1 VKKNET
7 AFILDLD
14 YINFLIAA
22 QKTFTCTEASRSSPD
37 TINKPAHD
45 AFTRLLQRQPLSS
58 ENLWNEVKTFVKN
71 DQGVL
76 IIDDTVLEK
85 PYFRKNDLITY
96 LWSNKEKKSSK
107 RSRSYNFAL
116 DRWKILYPL

>member
-1 VKKNET
+1 MLNFLHNFLSKKGGEKNEK

-14 YINFLIAA
+14 YINFIIAA
-22 QKTFTCTEASRSSPD
+22 QKTFSWAEASRSSTD
-37 TINKPAHD
+37 IINKPAHD

-85 PYFRKNDLITY
+85 PYSKKNGLITY
-96 LWSNKEKKSSK
+96 LWSNKEKKVVK
-107 RSRSYNFAL
+107 
-116 DRWKILYPL
+116 

>member
-1 VKKNET
+1 VKKNEKT
-7 AFILDLD
+7 FILDLD

-22 QKTFTCTEASRSSPD
+22 QKTFTCTEASRSSSDP
-37 TINKPAHD
+37 INEPAHH
-45 AFTRLLQRQPLSS
+45 AFTRKRQPLSS

-85 PYFRKNDLITY
+85 LYSQKNGLITY
-96 LWSNKEKKSSK
+96 LWSNKEKK
-107 RSRSYNFAL
+107 
-116 DRWKILYPL
+116 